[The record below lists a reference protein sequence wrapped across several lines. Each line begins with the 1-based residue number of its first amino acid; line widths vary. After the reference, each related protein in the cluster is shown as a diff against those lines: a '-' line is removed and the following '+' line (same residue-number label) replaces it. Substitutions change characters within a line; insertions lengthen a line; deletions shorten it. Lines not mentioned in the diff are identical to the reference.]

1 MREITYAA
9 ALDREKRSAAADKMQ
24 SCDWDAGRYLGW
36 LLADGKLEEEFG
48 EGSDALL
55 LTENGE
61 LLAFCTYA
69 MQDEIDDVSMTPW
82 IGFVYTFP
90 EHRGHRYSE
99 VLVEF
104 AKAEAKKRGASAVYV
119 SSEEKG
125 LYEKY
130 GFRFLKNGESIH
142 GYTTQIFVCDL

>member
-1 MREITYAA
+1 MTRIIEASEANDRVKAA
-9 ALDREKRSAAADKMQ
+9 FAEKMKN
-24 SCDWDAGRYLGW
+24 CDWDAGRYLGEIYEK
-36 LLADGKLEEEFG
+36 DETEKEFG
-48 EGSDALL
+48 EGSQLIF

-69 MQDEIDDVSMTPW
+69 VQDEIDDASMTPW

-90 EHRGHRYSE
+90 EYRGHRYSE
-99 VLVEF
+99 RLVEF
-104 AKAEAKKRGASAVYV
+104 AKAQAKKRGASAVYV

-142 GYTTQIFVCDL
+142 GYTTQIFVCEL

>member
-1 MREITYAA
+1 METIRAGTLDPGLRAVYA
-9 ALDREKRSAAADKMQ
+9 EKMSC
-24 SCDWDAGRYLGW
+24 CDWDAGRYLGDI
-36 LLADGKLEEEFG
+36 LAADETEKVFGK
-48 EGSDALL
+48 GSEVLL
-55 LTENGE
+55 LTENGA

-69 MQDEIDDVSMTPW
+69 VQDEIDDISLTPW

-90 EHRGHRYSE
+90 EHRGHRCSE
-99 VLVEF
+99 KLVES
-104 AKAEAKKRGASAVYV
+104 AKTAAREKGYKKIYV

-142 GYTTQIFVCDL
+142 GYTTQIFVCEL

>member
-1 MREITYAA
+1 MDIFYASQLPIKESENFA
-9 ALDREKRSAAADKMQ
+9 ARMQ
-24 SCDWDAGRYLGW
+24 NCDWDAGRWLGD
-36 LLADGKLEEEFG
+36 LLAGQKIEEAFG
-48 EGSDALL
+48 ESSDVLL

-61 LLAFCTYA
+61 LLAFCTLA
-69 MQDEIDDVSMTPW
+69 AQDEIDEKSMTPW
-82 IGFVYTFP
+82 IGFVYTYP
-90 EHRGHRYSE
+90 QHRGHRYSE
-99 VLVEF
+99 KLAEY
-104 AKAEAKKRGASAVYV
+104 AKAAAREKGYEKIYV